1 MPKEPTP
8 RIKIFSLDQL
18 EEMTALGLDPMDV
31 AINSGYDDY
40 EIESTVGPPNMPN
53 YPRIFRTGGMVKKY
67 YSHGSKAKKKIKRK
81 QNGNNMVASLY
92 KGFK

>member
-8 RIKIFSLDQL
+8 RIKIFSPDQL
-18 EEMTALGLDPMDV
+18 EEMADLGLDPMDV

-40 EIESTVGPPNMPN
+40 QVREAGHPDAPLVG
-53 YPRIFRTGGMVKKY
+53 RKTGGMVKKY
-67 YSHGSKAKKKIKRK
+67 YSHGSKAKKKAKKKKPRGWGIAR
-81 QNGNNMVASLY
+81 Y